1 MNLYLNELQAGF
13 NEMVAL
19 YKAGENIFEM
29 GSGPMFP
36 THDKQQMWQFA
47 RGAKHLRLSD
57 GNHVHH
63 FDIANGDLDGG
74 EADLERVPEIPLPDM
89 FNDSTS
95 KGKAQVHRSDPASV
109 YFTLQE
115 GTRNPTYTFKHI
127 GGAKWKAVPKKST
140 AKQHLAQPAPIPN
153 VNIEGFK
160 QAMEKQSFPA
170 SPDSA
175 IAGKVVVNSGNGLV
189 RALLSPGEIRMP
201 GTNGYGQDARTWEPK
216 DMLAS
221 AGIGAGVGGAY
232 HLAKRHLLNT
242 PGENEDEDTDPNTL
256 TRRMAAP
263 ALALAGLN
271 AIQNNMFQSPRGD
284 KYEGYYDQLVRGRP
298 YKFFNP

>member
-13 NEMVAL
+13 DEMVAL
-19 YKAGENIFEM
+19 HKAGENIFEM

-36 THDKQQMWQFA
+36 SHDKQQMWQFA

-63 FDIANGDLDGG
+63 FNIANGDLDGG

-153 VNIEGFK
+153 VNVEGFK
-160 QAMEKQSFPA
+160 QAA
-170 SPDSA
+170 DDA
-175 IAGKVVVNSGNGLV
+175 IAGKVAINTGNGLV

-201 GTNGYGQDARTWEPK
+201 GTNGYGPQPRLWEAK

-221 AGIGAGVGGAY
+221 AGLGAATGGAY

-242 PGENEDEDTDPNTL
+242 PGENEDEDADPNTL

-271 AIQNNMFQSPRGD
+271 GVQNSLLQSPPGG

>member
-1 MNLYLNELQAGF
+1 MNLYLNELRAGF
-13 NEMVAL
+13 EEMLAL
-19 YKAGENIFEM
+19 HKAGENIFEM

-47 RGAKHLRLSD
+47 RGEKHLRLSD
-57 GNHVHH
+57 GTNVHH
-63 FDIANGDLDGG
+63 FNIANGDLDGG

-89 FNDSTS
+89 FNNSTS

-153 VNIEGFK
+153 VNVEGFK
-160 QAMEKQSFPA
+160 QAAEDGSFFNQL
-170 SPDSA
+170 DSV
-175 IAGKVVVNSGNGLV
+175 AGKGVLHGGNAAV
-189 RALLSPGEIRMP
+189 RTLLSPGEIRMP
-201 GTNGYGQDARTWEPK
+201 FTNGYGQDARPWEMK
-216 DMLAS
+216 DSLM
-221 AGIGAGVGGAY
+221 AGGVGALAGGGY

-242 PGENEDEDTDPNTL
+242 PDENAAEDEDPNTL
-256 TRRMAAP
+256 TRRMAVP
-263 ALALAGLN
+263 AIGLAALN
-271 AIQNNMFQSPRGD
+271 GVQNSLLQSQPDG
-284 KYEGYYDQLVRGRP
+284 KNEGYYDQAVRGRP
-298 YKFFNP
+298 YKFFGA